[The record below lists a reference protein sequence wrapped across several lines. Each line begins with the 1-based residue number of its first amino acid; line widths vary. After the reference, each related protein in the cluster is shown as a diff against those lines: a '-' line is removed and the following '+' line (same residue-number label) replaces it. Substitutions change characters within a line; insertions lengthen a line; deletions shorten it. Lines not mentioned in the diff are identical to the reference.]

1 MSWRKACTTAGA
13 IATLGDIGM
22 QLREQQVSTKRA
34 VALADVDSGRTAR
47 IVAYRVLQ
55 APLVEL
61 SWRALDSR
69 LPLRGAAHAAL
80 VVGADQ
86 LFLLP
91 TWTAIFYYSQSAME
105 GRSHGEGAER
115 VRDKFWPTITAGVPF
130 YTCVHAVTFGVL
142 PPQLRLAWFST
153 CGVLWNAFLSS
164 TNEDAAA
171 RARDPLRRAPP
182 AIVNEETEEASL

>member
-13 IATLGDIGM
+13 IATLGDVGM

-105 GRSHGEGAER
+105 GRSHGEGVER
-115 VRDKFWPTITAGVPF
+115 VFPLHSPNIDSITVVRRGRV
-130 YTCVHAVTFGVL
+130 
-142 PPQLRLAWFST
+142 
-153 CGVLWNAFLSS
+153 
-164 TNEDAAA
+164 
-171 RARDPLRRAPP
+171 RRAKLYYLRTRRGKS
-182 AIVNEETEEASL
+182 ARIAEKVTHKTAKK